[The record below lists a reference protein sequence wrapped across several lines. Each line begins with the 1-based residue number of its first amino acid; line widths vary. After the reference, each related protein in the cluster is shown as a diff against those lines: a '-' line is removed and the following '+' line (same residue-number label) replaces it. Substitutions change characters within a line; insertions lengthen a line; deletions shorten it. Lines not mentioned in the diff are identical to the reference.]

1 MIKIKHRGDF
11 RKTEK
16 FLSRVKKMDFAR
28 LLAPYGQ
35 QGVTALAEATPKRS
49 GEAASSWGYEIKIT
63 SKEVKITWTN
73 SKMAGNVPLVIL
85 IQYGHGTG
93 TGGYVQG
100 LDFIN
105 PALRPVFDKI
115 CDAVWREV
123 TQL

>member
-11 RKTEK
+11 NKTDR
-16 FLSRVKKMDFAR
+16 FLNRVKKIDFAS

-35 QGVTALAEATPKRS
+35 HGVTALAGATPKRS
-49 GEAASSWGYEIKIT
+49 GEAASSWGYEINAN

-73 SKMAGNVPLVIL
+73 SKMAGSVPLVIL

-100 LDFIN
+100 QDFIN
-105 PALRPVFDKI
+105 PALRPVFNRMAMDI
-115 CDAVWREV
+115 WREI
-123 TQL
+123 TNY